1 MNGGR
6 TSGIKE
12 RFKLSQNMPFFSFQ
26 YCEMKKRQII
36 QSSIEDKFKEKYL
49 GSKQEMILSRREIL
63 ELIDYK
69 QFLSS

>member
-1 MNGGR
+1 
-6 TSGIKE
+6 
-12 RFKLSQNMPFFSFQ
+12 MPFFSFQ

-49 GSKQEMILSRREIL
+49 GSKQEMILSRREIF

-69 QFLSS
+69 QFISS